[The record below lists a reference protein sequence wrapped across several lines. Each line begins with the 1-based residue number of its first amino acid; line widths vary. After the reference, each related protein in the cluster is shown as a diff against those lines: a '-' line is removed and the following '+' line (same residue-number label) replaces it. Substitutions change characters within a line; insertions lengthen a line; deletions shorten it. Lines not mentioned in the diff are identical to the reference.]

1 MVPRNFVLGSVFL
14 KCVFLQNS
22 KNTMAQ
28 PSTDDIPTPQEFE
41 QQSQH
46 SEPTMKEEEEQPAP
60 KKRKRKPRKFKVSI
74 ETDLHKS
81 VTSLE
86 RSGPS
91 AAASE
96 AIRGSVTQ
104 MALRKPHRV
113 WVKSAHKY
121 HPYTVTRDYDNR
133 KHRRFTLVKAGDSI
147 LNKDAQD
154 PAHQIPTA
162 LLS

>member
-1 MVPRNFVLGSVFL
+1 MSFQATNVPPPTDVP
-14 KCVFLQNS
+14 
-22 KNTMAQ
+22 MA
-28 PSTDDIPTPQEFE
+28 TQEVKTE
-41 QQSQH
+41 R
-46 SEPTMKEEEEQPAP
+46 PAP

-96 AIRGSVTQ
+96 AIRGSITQ
-104 MALRKPHRV
+104 MALRTPHRV

-121 HPYTVTRDYDNR
+121 HPYTVTRDYDNK
-133 KHRRFTLVKAGDSI
+133 KHRRFTLTKAGDSI
-147 LNKDAQD
+147 LNKDALD
-154 PAHQIPTA
+154 PTHQIPTA
-162 LLS
+162 LLPNHVTPIV